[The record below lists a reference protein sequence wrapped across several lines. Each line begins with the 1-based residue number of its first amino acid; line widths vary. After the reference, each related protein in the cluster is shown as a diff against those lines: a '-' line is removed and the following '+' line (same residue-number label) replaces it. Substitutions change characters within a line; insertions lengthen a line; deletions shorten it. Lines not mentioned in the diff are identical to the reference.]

1 MTGHVIYSM
10 KTGGAKVASFK
21 DVKFAEDWIEEKE
34 SDDDYTS
41 MQVVVDYAMVQFYKE
56 KFDELY
62 YSILRTS
69 DVSKTLNSEN
79 TNKQTGASI

>member
-1 MTGHVIYSM
+1 
-10 KTGGAKVASFK
+10 
-21 DVKFAEDWIEEKE
+21 
-34 SDDDYTS
+34 
-41 MQVVVDYAMVQFYKE
+41 MQIVVDYTMVGFYKE

-79 TNKQTGASI
+79 LQKNMGVSI

>member
-1 MTGHVIYSM
+1 MTCHVIYSM
-10 KTGGAKVASFK
+10 KTGGAKVAAFK
-21 DVKFAEDWIEEKE
+21 DVKFAEDWIEEQE
-34 SDDDYTS
+34 SNEDYTS
-41 MQVVVDYAMVQFYKE
+41 MQIVVDYTMVGFYKE

-79 TNKQTGASI
+79 LQKNMGVSI

>member
-1 MTGHVIYSM
+1 MTCHVIYSM
-10 KTGGAKVASFK
+10 KTGGAKVNSFK
-21 DVKFAEDWIEEKE
+21 DIKFAEDWVEEQE
-34 SDDDYTS
+34 SEEDYTS
-41 MQVVVDYAMVQFYKE
+41 MQIVVDYAMVQFYKE

-79 TNKQTGASI
+79 TNKQTGVAI